1 MRVRYRNYSDGG
13 ISPILAILVVNL
25 LIYVF
30 VFIVSRIAPQLALK
44 IILLLALPMPAG
56 FLSQP
61 WSILTSVFLH
71 TRFWHIFGN
80 MITLYFFGTY
90 FNRLV
95 GEKSFLIVY
104 FVGGIVGNFFL
115 LLLSGLAPY
124 PAALGAS
131 GAVFA
136 LAGGLVVMRPKLPV
150 IIFPI
155 PIPMPLFVAVLGGFV
170 ILSFLPWVA
179 WQAHLGGL
187 IVGLIAGYIFRRKE
201 RHSFF

>member
-1 MRVRYRNYSDGG
+1 
-13 ISPILAILVVNL
+13 
-25 LIYVF
+25 
-30 VFIVSRIAPQLALK
+30 
-44 IILLLALPMPAG
+44 
-56 FLSQP
+56 
-61 WSILTSVFLH
+61 
-71 TRFWHIFGN
+71 

-95 GEKSFLIVY
+95 GEKRFLIVY
-104 FVGGIVGNFFL
+104 FVGGFVGNFFL

-124 PAALGAS
+124 TLALGAS

-136 LAGGLVVMRPKLPV
+136 IAGGLVILRPRLPV

-170 ILSFLPWVA
+170 ILSFLPSVA

-187 IVGLIAGYIFRRKE
+187 IVGLIAGYIFRR
-201 RHSFF
+201 R

>member
-1 MRVRYRNYSDGG
+1 
-13 ISPILAILVVNL
+13 
-25 LIYVF
+25 
-30 VFIVSRIAPQLALK
+30 
-44 IILLLALPMPAG
+44 
-56 FLSQP
+56 
-61 WSILTSVFLH
+61 
-71 TRFWHIFGN
+71 

-136 LAGGLVVMRPKLPV
+136 LAGGLVVMRPRLPV

-179 WQAHLGGL
+179 WQAHLGWL
-187 IVGLIAGYIFRRKE
+187 IVGLIAGYISRRRE
-201 RHSFF
+201 VYSFF

>member
-1 MRVRYRNYSDGG
+1 MRVRYGYPTNG
-13 ISPILAILVVNL
+13 ISPILVIIVANL
-25 LIYVF
+25 FIYVLIF
-30 VFIVSRIAPQLALK
+30 ILGKISSELAFKVFIT
-44 IILLLALPMPAG
+44 LALPMPAG

-71 TRFWHIFGN
+71 IEFWHIFGN

-95 GEKSFLIVY
+95 GEKSFLMVY

-136 LAGGLVVMRPKLPV
+136 LAGALVMMRPRLPV

-155 PIPMPLFVAVLGGFV
+155 PIPMPLFAAVLGGFV

-187 IVGLIAGYIFRRKE
+187 IVGLIAGHISRRRE
-201 RHSFF
+201 GYSFF

>member
-104 FVGGIVGNFFL
+104 FVGGTVGNFFL

-136 LAGGLVVMRPKLPV
+136 LAGGLVVMRPRLPV

-187 IVGLIAGYIFRRKE
+187 IVGLIAGYISRKRE

>member
-1 MRVRYRNYSDGG
+1 
-13 ISPILAILVVNL
+13 
-25 LIYVF
+25 
-30 VFIVSRIAPQLALK
+30 
-44 IILLLALPMPAG
+44 MPAQ
-56 FLSQP
+56 FWTQP
-61 WSILTSVFLH
+61 WTILTSIFLH

-95 GEKSFLIVY
+95 GERRFLIVY
-104 FVGGIVGNFFL
+104 FVGGIIANIFL

-124 PAALGAS
+124 SVALGAS

-136 LAGGLVVMRPKLPV
+136 LAGALVMMQPRLPV

-170 ILSFLPWVA
+170 ILSFLPSVA

-187 IVGLIAGYIFRRKE
+187 VVGLIAGFIIRRRE
-201 RHSFF
+201 RYLLF

>member
-1 MRVRYRNYSDGG
+1 MRVRFGYQTDGLSPVLIIIIANLFVYVIVFILVI
-13 ISPILAILVVNL
+13 ISP
-25 LIYVF
+25 LI
-30 VFIVSRIAPQLALK
+30 AQK
-44 IILLLALPMPAG
+44 IFLSLALPMPAQ
-56 FLSQP
+56 FWTQP
-61 WSILTSVFLH
+61 WTILTSIFLH

-95 GEKSFLIVY
+95 GERRFLIVY
-104 FVGGIVGNFFL
+104 FVGGIIANIFL

-124 PAALGAS
+124 SVALGAS

-136 LAGGLVVMRPKLPV
+136 LAGALVMMQPRLPV

-170 ILSFLPWVA
+170 ILSFLPSVA

-187 IVGLIAGYIFRRKE
+187 VVGLIAGFIIRRRE
-201 RHSFF
+201 RYLLF

>member
-136 LAGGLVVMRPKLPV
+136 LAGGLVVMRPRLPV

-201 RHSFF
+201 RYPFF

>member
-136 LAGGLVVMRPKLPV
+136 LAGGLVVMRPRLPV

-187 IVGLIAGYIFRRKE
+187 IVGLIAGYISRKRE

>member
-1 MRVRYRNYSDGG
+1 MRVRYRSYSDGG

-30 VFIVSRIAPQLALK
+30 IFIVSRIAPQLALK

-71 TRFWHIFGN
+71 IEFWHIFGN

-136 LAGGLVVMRPKLPV
+136 LAGGLVVMRPRLPV

-187 IVGLIAGYIFRRKE
+187 IVGLIAGYISRRRE
-201 RHSFF
+201 RYSFF

>member
-1 MRVRYRNYSDGG
+1 MRVRYGYPTGG
-13 ISPILAILVVNL
+13 VSPILVIIVANL
-25 LIYVF
+25 FIYVLI
-30 VFIVSRIAPQLALK
+30 FILGKISPPLAVRIFLS
-44 IILLLALPMPAG
+44 LALPMPSG

-61 WSILTSVFLH
+61 WSILTSIFLH
-71 TRFWHIFGN
+71 IEFWHIFGN

-95 GEKSFLIVY
+95 GEKRFLIVY

-136 LAGGLVVMRPKLPV
+136 IAGGLVVLRPRLPV

-170 ILSFLPWVA
+170 ILSFLPSVA

-187 IVGLIAGYIFRRKE
+187 IVGLIAGFIFRR
-201 RHSFF
+201 RDRYRFF